1 MKTKLNQTVVA
12 IFTATLLTTSPAVFA
27 EGIPTVDLA
36 NIKQSVENFMQD
48 AANHAETIE
57 QWAKQAESMFQQI
70 EHLKTQIQNQLDTLE
85 AIKNVKD
92 LDDAANVLN
101 RLKDVPDEWA
111 DMYQSVKDLDPRKA
125 LDKLKYDPEM
135 AKKNAMED
143 LTILNDIQKQFD
155 KNSKNSTF
163 ARLQEAEKLLN
174 SANSEIALQ
183 KANAMIL
190 AEQTKIQ
197 QAQFQ
202 YDILKAKYEVQEK
215 ANRLKWQEHYKCV
228 RDSEDSSGKG
238 CNK

>member
-27 EGIPTVDLA
+27 DGIPTVDLA

-111 DMYQSVKDLDPRKA
+111 DMYKSVKDLDPRKA

-202 YDILKAKYEVQEK
+202 YDILKAKYEAQEK
-215 ANRLKWQEHYKCV
+215 ANYEKKRELHKCYYDNREDMSKCLK
-228 RDSEDSSGKG
+228 
-238 CNK
+238 

>member
-1 MKTKLNQTVVA
+1 MKTKLKQTVAA

-27 EGIPTVDLA
+27 DGIPTVDLA
-36 NIKQSVENFMQD
+36 NIKQGVENFMQD
-48 AANHAETIE
+48 AANHVETIE

-202 YDILKAKYEVQEK
+202 YDILKAKYEAQEK
-215 ANRLKWQEHYKCV
+215 ANYEKKRELHKCYYDNREDMSKCLK
-228 RDSEDSSGKG
+228 
-238 CNK
+238 